1 MMMMMMMMS
10 VKQSHGENASNCSFA
25 DIEKFVSVGWADDRV
40 DFRRAPRDTSSR
52 ASHADGVSTMSFI
65 YGHNENA
72 MPRYAPV
79 HRIRARVP
87 FPRASSPDETTRFV
101 RTPRWPIS
109 F

>member
-10 VKQSHGENASNCSFA
+10 VKQSVGENASIAVSLE
-25 DIEKFVSVGWADDRV
+25 EKFVSVGWADRRV